1 MCTQSSLAASLIK
14 RAHGANK
21 KLFCEFFGFFPMS
34 KEQRK
39 EGRQRRL
46 PLSLYS
52 STLFRGPMSI
62 CTLSDA
68 LRGFDL
74 HLIPSTKELT
84 CLCLVLWFQFFSFSV
99 SLKILT
105 HTHIAIACT
114 ESPTF
119 AAALWIREQKIFS
132 FGPRYN
138 THITMQIRNAC
149 GFSFFRRILACNTAY
164 VYTRI
169 QLIQIVMHLRAFV
182 PYRRADALFQAHW
195 AAGHSKKKE
204 SLHCTNT
211 YVLHACIA
219 PKKRKKRLVLHRIC
233 IKHG

>member
-1 MCTQSSLAASLIK
+1 MDGVQPELTFLFSLIKRENEIWNSQSEANCTSGAVFGYTFTHRAIIQPLHKKIIYGTPMCTQSSLAASLIK

-119 AAALWIREQKIFS
+119 AAAL
-132 FGPRYN
+132 
-138 THITMQIRNAC
+138 
-149 GFSFFRRILACNTAY
+149 
-164 VYTRI
+164 
-169 QLIQIVMHLRAFV
+169 
-182 PYRRADALFQAHW
+182 
-195 AAGHSKKKE
+195 
-204 SLHCTNT
+204 
-211 YVLHACIA
+211 
-219 PKKRKKRLVLHRIC
+219 
-233 IKHG
+233 